1 MAKVSEITEPYFSH
15 DISTR
20 CDEKILKML
29 FGFRK
34 TAKEMSREELESFVP
49 LAAYGIF
56 WAIVEYMHRNF
67 LSLDDTDVLADDLR
81 ISEKFI
87 KMILNDYD
95 LFRQDDGK
103 YISDRILRNIN
114 KQEEKSNS
122 RAKAAKAKWILSSL
136 KSYCKEILKIDLI
149 LEDSEKAKFLKY
161 SERIENFKELLP
173 DILYTVKHLKFDNN
187 PDFNPSINWLLT
199 DNHLTK
205 LLNGEYGKL
214 KSWSNH
220 LAALKKLEAEKQ
232 AEEQQE
238 ETVESYIHI
247 QSKVVAL
254 DILSSKCNFFQ
265 RKIIGLGDPRLSELK
280 NRFDITDE
288 ELKNAINEKNKGEI
302 NV

>member
-34 TAKEMSREELESFVP
+34 TAKEMTREELESFVP

-161 SERIENFKELLP
+161 SERTENFKELLP
-173 DILYTVKHLKFDNN
+173 DIIFTVKHLKFDNN
-187 PDFNPSINWLLT
+187 PDFKPSINWLLT
-199 DNHLTK
+199 DNHLPK

-214 KSWSNH
+214 KSYSEY
-220 LAALKKLEAEKQ
+220 LTRVKRIEAEKQ
-232 AEEQQE
+232 AEQQE
-238 ETVESYIHI
+238 ETSVESYAHI
-247 QSKVVAL
+247 QSKGVAL
-254 DILSSKCNFFQ
+254 DILSSKCKFYQ
-265 RKIIGLGDPRLSELK
+265 RKIIGLGDPNLSELK
-280 NRFDITDE
+280 NRFDITDS
-288 ELKNAINEKNKGEI
+288 ELKTAINEKNKGEL